1 MNLLL
6 VEKNK
11 QKGNVRFGIAHKERK
26 CKTLLPQG
34 HGGLRGRMETSV
46 SDCLMMRRKRA
57 GH

>member
-11 QKGNVRFGIAHKERK
+11 QKGNVRFEIAHKERK
-26 CKTLLPQG
+26 CKTLSPQRL
-34 HGGLRGRMETSV
+34 GGRRGRMETSV

-57 GH
+57 RH

>member
-11 QKGNVRFGIAHKERK
+11 QKGNVRFEIAHKERK
-26 CKTLLPQG
+26 CKTLSPQR

-46 SDCLMMRRKRA
+46 SDCLMVRWKRK
-57 GH
+57 